1 MLRKILLSSILILAV
16 GCGSKSIKN
25 GVYDGVIDGLLG
37 KESHKYIISNNKIE
51 DIDLKN
57 NYTNY
62 YSKVKDK
69 NENDKD
75 IVYYITETEIRGSQ
89 DKQKSYIGVKQT
101 NDNSIIVYGVNTF
114 QYNKDL
120 RDAFISYMMGVI
132 SVEMINSITTIH
144 SIDINKPSIF
154 EKVEE

>member
-1 MLRKILLSSILILAV
+1 MLRKILLGSILILAI
-16 GCGSKSIKN
+16 GCESKSFKN
-25 GVYDGVIDGLLG
+25 GVYEGLIG
-37 KESHKYIISNNKIE
+37 KDPFKLIINNNKVEFI
-51 DIDLKN
+51 DIDLN
-57 NYTNY
+57 NNTSY
-62 YSKVKDK
+62 YSKVNDK
-69 NENDKD
+69 NEDDKD

-120 RDAFISYMMGVI
+120 RDAFISYMMGII
-132 SVEMINSITTIH
+132 SVEMINSITTIR
-144 SIDINKPSIF
+144 SIDISQPSIF